1 MRIDD
6 GKEMHAGLRHVAAVN
21 KKSMRTCAIAGFPV
35 GTMVAHLE
43 NSESK
48 ARKLSM
54 YRSMDL
60 KYAVPRCGANS
71 ARMTPKA
78 RCQKNMTSIVKN
90 ARWRQSGMYLA
101 MNGACSRNA
110 WTLSSVPW
118 EGSVNEDVSEFPGPS
133 SSSASCDIVLLVF
146 GLFEFKIAV
155 VKWRGGE
162 IDGAPEERFRM
173 VESESVCA

>member
-60 KYAVPRCGANS
+60 KYAVPRCGA
-71 ARMTPKA
+71 RTTCPPPPPKA
-78 RCQKNMTSIVKN
+78 PSRHHRVREALHRFTVSIMDHWGKIRPGD
-90 ARWRQSGMYLA
+90 ARF
-101 MNGACSRNA
+101 
-110 WTLSSVPW
+110 T
-118 EGSVNEDVSEFPGPS
+118 GPHY
-133 SSSASCDIVLLVF
+133 
-146 GLFEFKIAV
+146 
-155 VKWRGGE
+155 
-162 IDGAPEERFRM
+162 
-173 VESESVCA
+173 

>member
-71 ARMTPKA
+71 ARAPQA
-78 RCQKNMTSIVKN
+78 RKVHLSCSAL
-90 ARWRQSGMYLA
+90 AR
-101 MNGACSRNA
+101 
-110 WTLSSVPW
+110 
-118 EGSVNEDVSEFPGPS
+118 
-133 SSSASCDIVLLVF
+133 
-146 GLFEFKIAV
+146 
-155 VKWRGGE
+155 
-162 IDGAPEERFRM
+162 GAPQATGSAEDRQ
-173 VESESVCA
+173 

>member
-54 YRSMDL
+54 
-60 KYAVPRCGANS
+60 CE
-71 ARMTPKA
+71 
-78 RCQKNMTSIVKN
+78 
-90 ARWRQSGMYLA
+90 
-101 MNGACSRNA
+101 
-110 WTLSSVPW
+110 SV
-118 EGSVNEDVSEFPGPS
+118 SLFLS
-133 SSSASCDIVLLVF
+133 SSSSSSSISPSASQAVRVL
-146 GLFEFKIAV
+146 
-155 VKWRGGE
+155 
-162 IDGAPEERFRM
+162 
-173 VESESVCA
+173 CH

>member
-1 MRIDD
+1 
-6 GKEMHAGLRHVAAVN
+6 
-21 KKSMRTCAIAGFPV
+21 
-35 GTMVAHLE
+35 
-43 NSESK
+43 
-48 ARKLSM
+48 
-54 YRSMDL
+54 
-60 KYAVPRCGANS
+60 
-71 ARMTPKA
+71 
-78 RCQKNMTSIVKN
+78 
-90 ARWRQSGMYLA
+90 

-118 EGSVNEDVSEFPGPS
+118 ECSLNEDVSEFAGPS
-133 SSSASCDIVLLVF
+133 STSASCDIVLLVY

>member
-43 NSESK
+43 NSPKSRT
-48 ARKLSM
+48 RKLSM

-78 RCQKNMTSIVKN
+78 RCQKIMTSIVKN
-90 ARWRQSGMYLA
+90 ARWRQSGI
-101 MNGACSRNA
+101 N
-110 WTLSSVPW
+110 
-118 EGSVNEDVSEFPGPS
+118 
-133 SSSASCDIVLLVF
+133 
-146 GLFEFKIAV
+146 
-155 VKWRGGE
+155 
-162 IDGAPEERFRM
+162 
-173 VESESVCA
+173 

>member
-1 MRIDD
+1 MRIGD

-21 KKSMRTCAIAGFPV
+21 KKSMRTCAIAGFLGFPV

-71 ARMTPKA
+71 ARMTP
-78 RCQKNMTSIVKN
+78 
-90 ARWRQSGMYLA
+90 
-101 MNGACSRNA
+101 
-110 WTLSSVPW
+110 
-118 EGSVNEDVSEFPGPS
+118 
-133 SSSASCDIVLLVF
+133 
-146 GLFEFKIAV
+146 
-155 VKWRGGE
+155 
-162 IDGAPEERFRM
+162 
-173 VESESVCA
+173 

>member
-60 KYAVPRCGANS
+60 KYA
-71 ARMTPKA
+71 ARRAFSP
-78 RCQKNMTSIVKN
+78 SD
-90 ARWRQSGMYLA
+90 
-101 MNGACSRNA
+101 
-110 WTLSSVPW
+110 
-118 EGSVNEDVSEFPGPS
+118 DVSAAAPKSVIAS
-133 SSSASCDIVLLVF
+133 SSRS
-146 GLFEFKIAV
+146 
-155 VKWRGGE
+155 
-162 IDGAPEERFRM
+162 
-173 VESESVCA
+173 